1 MTKEEAEKAVEE
13 AFQAYDMHE
22 WERERWLEKYP
33 ELGERMWDEKHA
45 RLKTALIEAVRKAE
59 RERTSAVRDE
69 LIEMV
74 WQFAYRNGEDDHSPL
89 TTGGLSALES
99 AFRFLG
105 LPDPCTVDE
114 LNRIADAERARSS
127 EEAGSGG

>member
-1 MTKEEAEKAVEE
+1 MTIEEAEKADEPLSHESAVFLLGQFAFDHFVMGEPAEWWDAHVE
-13 AFQAYDMHE
+13 AVLGA
-22 WERERWLEKYP
+22 RE
-33 ELGERMWDEKHA
+33 
-45 RLKTALIEAVRKAE
+45 EAVRKAE

-127 EEAGSGG
+127 EEAGNG